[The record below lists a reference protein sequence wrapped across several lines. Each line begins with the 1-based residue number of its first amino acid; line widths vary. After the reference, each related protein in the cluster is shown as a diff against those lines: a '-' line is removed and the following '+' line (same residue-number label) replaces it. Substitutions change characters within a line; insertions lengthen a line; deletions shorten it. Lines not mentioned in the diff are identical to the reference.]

1 MKNHSTPQ
9 NITSAIILA
18 AGKSERFGAPKV
30 LQSFKNVPFLVR
42 IVDSL
47 QQVNV
52 DFIFLV
58 LGFQTDKMIEKLPKI
73 ENVEI
78 VINKDYEDGQFSS
91 LQAGI
96 RKLPTN
102 TEGCLIC
109 LIDQPQIQ
117 SETVKKILYESK
129 LHSDR
134 IIIPT
139 FANRGGHPV
148 YVPNSLFAEIKN
160 LSSSTSLRDVFAK
173 NVNLIHRFEINDPLM
188 IEDIDTPND
197 LQKIEKLWN

>member
-1 MKNHSTPQ
+1 LKNLS
-9 NITSAIILA
+9 ISRKIISAIILA

-47 QQVNV
+47 QQANV

-58 LGFQTDKMIEKLPKI
+58 LGFQADKMIEKLPKI

-78 VINKDYEDGQFSS
+78 VINKDFESGQFSS

-96 RKLPTN
+96 RKLTTN

-117 SETVKKILYESK
+117 SRTVKRILYESK
-129 LHSDR
+129 LHSDK

-139 FANRGGHPV
+139 FADRGGHPV
-148 YVPNSLFAEIKN
+148 YVPKSLFAEIKN
-160 LSSSTSLRDVFAK
+160 SSSSTSLRDVFGK
-173 NVNLIHRFEINDPLM
+173 NVNLIHRFEVNDPLM

-197 LQKIEKLWN
+197 LEKIEKLWN